1 MKIKVQV
8 VVESESKEYELLETI
23 SQLERGSLRPEE
35 LGLTLK
41 EAKDLLKGI
50 QQVMVKTQT
59 EEYLEQQ
66 SLCPSCGEKR
76 RRKGSHRIA
85 FRSLFGKLRLRSP
98 MLLHCECE
106 SQKPHSF
113 SPLAKLLSD
122 RIAPE
127 LLCVESKFASLMS
140 YGLSSKVLGELLP
153 LGEAINA
160 VTIRNHVH
168 KIGTRIDNELGEER
182 GSFVEGCPASWNKL
196 PQPEM
201 PLTGGIDGG
210 YVHSCQQKSRNE
222 GWLKSLREKV

>member
-76 RRKGSHRIA
+76 GCKGSHRIA

-98 MLLHCECE
+98 RLFQCPCE
-106 SQKPHSF
+106 SGKARTF
-113 SPLAKLLSD
+113 SPLAELLPE
-122 RIAPE
+122 RTAPE
-127 LLCVESKFASLMS
+127 LLYLESKFASLMS
-140 YGLSSKVLGELLP
+140 YG
-153 LGEAINA
+153 
-160 VTIRNHVH
+160 
-168 KIGTRIDNELGEER
+168 
-182 GSFVEGCPASWNKL
+182 
-196 PQPEM
+196 
-201 PLTGGIDGG
+201 
-210 YVHSCQQKSRNE
+210 
-222 GWLKSLREKV
+222 